1 MTLLEAIEARHSVRK
16 YKDEPI
22 PDDVLTVLRN
32 KVWEINKEDGLH
44 LCLYFRFSVSSQSRC
59 FSLPGYFPEST
70 WDGSSEQSPPSRRAL
85 GQLLLETFQRLTVG
99 TSSTV
104 PHPGRALG
112 CSPESTQR
120 HKVFVRVFGLRMY

>member
-1 MTLLEAIEARHSVRK
+1 MEVALPEVARGEVGGTRGAAGGQLESPWAAPAYCS
-16 YKDEPI
+16 
-22 PDDVLTVLRN
+22 
-32 KVWEINKEDGLH
+32 
-44 LCLYFRFSVSSQSRC
+44 LCLSFRFSVSSQSRC

-85 GQLLLETFQRLTVG
+85 SRLLLETFQRLTVG